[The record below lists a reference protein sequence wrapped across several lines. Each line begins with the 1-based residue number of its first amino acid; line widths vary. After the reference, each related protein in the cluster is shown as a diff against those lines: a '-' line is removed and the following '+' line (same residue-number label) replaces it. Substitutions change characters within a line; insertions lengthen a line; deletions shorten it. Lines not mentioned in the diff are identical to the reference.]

1 MKKVRVSN
9 IKIEGKFDFGD
20 ESSIYK
26 LKEKEKLYK
35 EWLVRKIDD
44 EKSLGIISN
53 KVKKL
58 EVLETK
64 QTIFKYMVK
73 PSELIED
80 SYDYTGYTLEHYDG
94 DKLERFLNY
103 KETVKLLRKIREAIL
118 ELENNGIMYFDLNE
132 TNILYKKINGEI
144 DFRIIDIDNPKVEE
158 REMDYLPP
166 FIRKYMVNG
175 GSLDKNA
182 LIYAYNHLTVSL
194 LGRFDSR
201 LTPYPNIGNYNRK
214 IAKFAEL
221 ADRPK
226 ADSIIDN
233 EYLIDY
239 YDENQ
244 IFKSP
249 LL

>member
-1 MKKVRVSN
+1 
-9 IKIEGKFDFGD
+9 
-20 ESSIYK
+20 
-26 LKEKEKLYK
+26 
-35 EWLVRKIDD
+35 
-44 EKSLGIISN
+44 
-53 KVKKL
+53 
-58 EVLETK
+58 
-64 QTIFKYMVK
+64 MVK

-80 SYDYTGYTLEHYDG
+80 SYYYTGYTLEHYDG

-144 DFRIIDIDNPKVEE
+144 DFRIIDIDNSKVEE